1 MRHLV
6 KMIASG
12 ALSIAASSSTLAA
25 AFQILPPTASG
36 TSSRPEIYLSGDI
49 TAATVGEL
57 TSLISVNRLEGAILY
72 LDSAGGDPQAGMDL
86 GSVVRRAKMNTA
98 VGRPGKGP
106 GSPMAGSCMSACV
119 LTLAG
124 GQYRFLDPASK
135 VGIHRFYRRTSQ
147 ATDLAVGQVL
157 SAAITSY
164 LVKMGISAELFGRMV
179 QVGQGQMELLSRTDA
194 FKLNL
199 VNDGVMPAEWAIE
212 GKSGSVYL
220 VGRQS
225 TWNGTGKIIM
235 TCAPQNRIKLSALY
249 DAGGNNSLIVRES
262 THYSLRVNR
271 EFLPVA
277 APLSRPTISGD
288 YVLASM
294 LLDDRQISS
303 VSAAEQLGFGF
314 HTRNASTFY
323 GFLIDASGQQDL
335 FRSWTKHCS
344 ER

>member
-6 KMIASG
+6 KVIACA
-12 ALSIAASSSTLAA
+12 ALSIAASSTVIAA
-25 AFQILPPTASG
+25 GFQILPPTVLGA
-36 TSSRPEIYLSGDI
+36 TSRPEIYLSGDI

-57 TSLISVNRLEGAILY
+57 TSLIRVNRLEGAILY

-98 VGRPGKGP
+98 VGRPGKSP
-106 GSPMAGSCMSACV
+106 GSPLAGSCMSACV

-124 GQYRFLDPASK
+124 GQYRFLDPSSK

-164 LVKMGISAELFGRMV
+164 LVKMGISSDLFGRMV
-179 QVGQGQMELLSRTDA
+179 QVGQGQMELLSFSDA
-194 FKLNL
+194 LKLNL
-199 VNDGVMPAEWAIE
+199 VNNGVMPAVWGIE
-212 GKSGSVYL
+212 GKRGSVYL

-225 TWNGTGKIIM
+225 TWNGTGKVIM

-249 DAGGNNSLIVRES
+249 DAGGNNPLIVRES

-271 EFLPVA
+271 EFLSVT
-277 APLSRPTISGD
+277 APQGRPTISGD
-288 YVLASM
+288 YVLASL
-294 LLDDRQISS
+294 LLDERQIWS

-314 HTRNASTFY
+314 HTRDANTFY

-335 FRSWTKHCS
+335 VRSWIKHCS